1 MSRLVI
7 LAPALIAAFGL
18 GFASLAQTAPTAAAN
33 SSSSQ
38 AAAKPAAAR
47 AHHVIKPGD
56 RECLQ
61 HTGSLIPPKKGE
73 CLSVAGRSYSGDE
86 LRRTGAPTTAGALRM
101 LDPSIH

>member
-1 MSRLVI
+1 MTKSVI
-7 LAPALIAAFGL
+7 FAPALIVAFGL
-18 GFASLAQTAPTAAAN
+18 GFLSLAQAAPTAPASHA
-33 SSSSQ
+33 S
-38 AAAKPAAAR
+38 AKPAASS
-47 AHHVIKPGD
+47 AHRVIKPGD